1 MGVDVGHK
9 RVRAVGGGHSARHA
23 ERHEAAGYRTSY
35 APVWTDSAVWA
46 VLEQLKADM
55 AAWHTK
61 KVGDYCLKVL
71 SSDQDT
77 ASLLERTSRKLS
89 LHDRGIAK
97 AIVNA
102 HSARVKTALAEGGA
116 QAARLKVHSF
126 LKPMRERAVQMM
138 VVKPLHVEPVVTGP
152 EKPAQWLLPAGRRG
166 RTRDI
171 RKCRRIIDGIGR
183 WPLKWLKEPGFVCYE
198 RAAGRA
204 SAERVSNASLPDLCL
219 CGVGFRVLPIR
230 GPSRG
235 AHGARRPAR
244 IVAGPG
250 YN

>member
-1 MGVDVGHK
+1 MTVLEPQGAVRTRTGTTPSSGGLITATASTMGVDVGHK
-9 RVRAVGGGHSARHA
+9 RVRAVGGGHSARHV
-23 ERHEAAGYRTSY
+23 ERHEAAGYCTSY
-35 APVWTDSAVWA
+35 APVWTDSAARA
-46 VLEQLKADM
+46 VLDQLKADM

-102 HSARVKTALAEGGA
+102 HSARVRTALAEGGA

-138 VVKPLHVEPVVTGP
+138 VIKPLRVEPVVTGP
-152 EKPAQWLLPAGRRG
+152 EKP
-166 RTRDI
+166 RT
-171 RKCRRIIDGIGR
+171 
-183 WPLKWLKEPGFVCYE
+183 L
-198 RAAGRA
+198 
-204 SAERVSNASLPDLCL
+204 
-219 CGVGFRVLPIR
+219 
-230 GPSRG
+230 
-235 AHGARRPAR
+235 
-244 IVAGPG
+244 
-250 YN
+250 